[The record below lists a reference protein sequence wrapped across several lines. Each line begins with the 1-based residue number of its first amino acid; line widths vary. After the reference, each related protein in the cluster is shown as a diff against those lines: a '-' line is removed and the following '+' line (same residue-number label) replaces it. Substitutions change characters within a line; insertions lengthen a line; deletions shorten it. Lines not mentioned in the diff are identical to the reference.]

1 MKHTIHP
8 SIAKF
13 SDFVQLKDYR
23 QPTKDEYVRYVRKL
37 GEHYHCD
44 PATLTE
50 DQLRAYFLFLRQ
62 EKKFGGSAMK
72 LARCALRAF
81 FRDCLQVT
89 GRRVFEEVRIV
100 PPQILPL
107 V

>member
-1 MKHTIHP
+1 MIAQTFP

-13 SDFVQLKDYR
+13 TDFVQLKDYR

-37 GEHYHCD
+37 AEHHRAD

-62 EKKFGGSAMK
+62 ENHFGGSAMK
-72 LARCALRAF
+72 LARCALRSF
-81 FRDCLQVT
+81 FRDCLKT
-89 GRRVFEEVRIV
+89 
-100 PPQILPL
+100 PDP
-107 V
+107 